1 MTELPALLPELSTQ
15 LVPTV
20 GHALLDFVWQGLLI
34 GLVAAALLQLL
45 RDARPQ
51 LRYAVACLAML
62 ACVLVPAAS
71 VIAELFAST
80 PEATAPLATSAS
92 RDAAAIAS
100 SGFDRS
106 WAAPLQGILPDGWL
120 PLVVALWAAGA
131 SVLSLRMALGLLW
144 IRHLRA
150 TPQGPMQAEWQ
161 ARLDALTRRFG
172 LLRHVALRVVDRLDS
187 PVSAGWPRPVVLL
200 PAALLTRMPVEL
212 LEALL
217 AHELAHI
224 RRHDYLVN
232 VLQGV
237 AEALLF
243 YHPVTWW
250 LSRRIRIEREQIAD
264 RLAADVTGQPRR
276 LAQALSALADLHPH
290 QYHPAPLH
298 LAQAAHGGQLMS
310 RIQQLVQPGHRAAGG
325 RIAFPL
331 VGLAAACVALVAHA
345 QVSAPEPLPASST
358 NPSTPVAAP
367 AARPAAT
374 PAAKASSIPVPA
386 TTRGPVLPSPT
397 PAPAP
402 RAQVTPDADG
412 QHDAFALVRHG
423 DEGMTLSGSS
433 SDHDEIRAVRAGLDR
448 DFVWFRRD
456 GDAYVIDDPAM
467 VARIRESWR
476 DVERLSP
483 RMELLGDEMRLHGV
497 KLEALGERMRELTAH
512 TGESPE
518 MRAAIAR
525 MTELAARQHTLGAE
539 QGRLGAQMA
548 HADEARR
555 RALEA
560 QMEALAGRMEALS
573 AQMENQ
579 GETIEAATAR
589 LHANQAPIEALGRQM
604 EQASQPMEALGE
616 QMEALGQ
623 QQEQHARRAERVSRA
638 LIEEARRNGL
648 VKPAPRADSRQ

>member
-1 MTELPALLPELSTQ
+1 MTDLVAFLPALSARF
-15 LVPTV
+15 VP
-20 GHALLDFVWQGLLI
+20 ALGQALIDFVWQGLLI
-34 GLVAAALLQLL
+34 GLVAAALLQWL

-51 LRYAVACLAML
+51 LRYAVACAAML

-71 VIAELFAST
+71 VLADLLAST
-80 PEATAPLATSAS
+80 PLAAAPVPVSLP

-100 SGFDRS
+100 TAFDPI
-106 WAAPLQGILPDGWL
+106 WTTPLQGALPDGWL

-150 TPQGPMQAEWQ
+150 AHQGPLQAEWQ
-161 ARLDALTRRFG
+161 ARLDALARGFG

-187 PVSAGWPRPVVLL
+187 PVSAGWLHPVVLL
-200 PAALLTRMPVEL
+200 PSALLTRMPVEL

-232 VLQGV
+232 LLQGL

-250 LSRRIRIEREQIAD
+250 LSRRIRIEREQVAD
-264 RLAADVTGQPRR
+264 RIAADLTGQPRR
-276 LAQALSALADLHPH
+276 LALALSALSDLHPH
-290 QYHPAPLH
+290 HPAPLH

-310 RIQQLVQPGHRAAGG
+310 RIQHLVQPGRRATGG

-331 VGLAAACVALVAHA
+331 VGLAAACIALVAHA
-345 QVSAPEPLPASST
+345 QVSAPEPLPASSA
-358 NPSTPVAAP
+358 TPNTSVAP
-367 AARPAAT
+367 AATAA
-374 PAAKASSIPVPA
+374 PKASTIPVPA
-386 TTRGPVLPSPT
+386 RARGPVLST
-397 PAPAP
+397 PAP
-402 RAQVTPDADG
+402 RAQVTRIDDG
-412 QHDAFALVRHG
+412 QRNAFALVRHG
-423 DEGMTLSGSS
+423 EDGVTLSGTGN
-433 SDHDEIRAVRAGLDR
+433 DRDEISAVRAGLDR

-456 GDAYVIDDPAM
+456 GNAYVIDDPAL
-467 VARIRESWR
+467 VARIQESWR
-476 DVERLSP
+476 EVEQLNP
-483 RMELLGDEMRLHGV
+483 RMESLGDEMRVHSV
-497 KLEALGERMRELTAH
+497 KLEALGERMRELTTH

-518 MRAAIAR
+518 MHAAIAR
-525 MTELAARQHTLGAE
+525 MTELAAKQHALGGE

-560 QMEALAGRMEALS
+560 KMDALSERMEALS
-573 AQMENQ
+573 TQMESQ
-579 GETIEAATAR
+579 GEAIEAATAR

-604 EQASQPMEALGE
+604 EQASLPMEALGK
-616 QMEALGQ
+616 QMEVLGQ
-623 QQEQHARRAERVSRA
+623 QQQQHARRAERESRA

-648 VKPAPRADSRQ
+648 ARPAPQANARQ

>member
-1 MTELPALLPELSTQ
+1 MTDLPVFLPDLSAR
-15 LVPTV
+15 LVPAI
-20 GHALLDFVWQGLLI
+20 GHALFDFVWQGLLI
-34 GLVAAALLQLL
+34 GLAAAALLQWL

-71 VIAELFAST
+71 VFADLLAST
-80 PEATAPLATSAS
+80 SDTTAPVSTSLS

-100 SGFDRS
+100 TTFDRI
-106 WAAPLQGILPDGWL
+106 WTVPLQGTLPDGWL

-150 TPQGPMQAEWQ
+150 APQGPLQAEWQ
-161 ARLDALTRRFG
+161 ARLDALARRFG

-187 PVSAGWPRPVVLL
+187 PVSAGWLRPVVLL
-200 PAALLTRMPVEL
+200 PSALLTRMPVEL
-212 LEALL
+212 IEALL

-224 RRHDYLVN
+224 RRNDYLVN
-232 VLQGV
+232 LLQGL

-250 LSRRIRIEREQIAD
+250 LSRRIRVEREQIAD
-264 RLAADVTGQPRR
+264 RLAADLTGQPRR
-276 LAQALSALADLHPH
+276 LALALSALADLR
-290 QYHPAPLH
+290 QRQPAPLH

-310 RIQQLVQPGHRAAGG
+310 RIQQLVQPGRRAAGG

-331 VGLAAACVALVAHA
+331 VGLAAACIALVAHA
-345 QVSAPEPLPASST
+345 QVSAPEPLPASSA
-358 NPSTPVAAP
+358 NPNAPIAAP
-367 AARPAAT
+367 TVRTAAT
-374 PAAKASSIPVPA
+374 PAPKASSIPVPA
-386 TTRGPVLPSPT
+386 TTRGPVLPT
-397 PAPAP
+397 PAP
-402 RAQVTPDADG
+402 RAQVTRVDDG
-412 QHDAFALVRHG
+412 QRDAFALVRHG
-423 DEGMTLSGSS
+423 EDGVTLSGTGN
-433 SDHDEIRAVRAGLDR
+433 DRDEISAVRAGLDR

-456 GDAYVIDDPAM
+456 GNAYVIDDPAL
-467 VARIRESWR
+467 VARIHASWR
-476 DVERLSP
+476 DVEQLSP
-483 RMELLGDEMRLHGV
+483 RMESLGDEMRVHSA
-497 KLEALGERMRELTAH
+497 KLEALGERMRELTTH

-525 MTELAARQHTLGAE
+525 MTELAAQQHALGGE

-548 HADEARR
+548 RADEARR

-560 QMEALAGRMEALS
+560 KMDALSERMEALS
-573 AQMENQ
+573 TQMESQ

-604 EQASQPMEALGE
+604 EQASLPMEALGR

-623 QQEQHARRAERVSRA
+623 QQEQHARRAERESRT

-648 VKPAPRADSRQ
+648 ARPAPQANRRQ